1 METVN
6 HVGQDEALLDKFEK
20 LQKENREL
28 KAVMEDLQNLVVV
41 LSNDVNKLEGRV

>member
-1 METVN
+1 MERVN
-6 HVGQDEALLDKFEK
+6 HVGQDKALMDKFEK